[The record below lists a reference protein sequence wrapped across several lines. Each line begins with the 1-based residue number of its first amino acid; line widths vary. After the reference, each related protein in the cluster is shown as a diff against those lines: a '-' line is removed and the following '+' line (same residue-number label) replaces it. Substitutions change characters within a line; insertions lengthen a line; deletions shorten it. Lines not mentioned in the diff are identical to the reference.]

1 MCQVSVILPFSF
13 DINDQKIKESSGL
26 DNVQE
31 NVQFTTN
38 ILFLFYILHMIT
50 YMFLLTIKTTK
61 EKNLIIY
68 QSKYCTAN
76 ISMFKV

>member
-13 DINDQKIKESSGL
+13 DINDQKIRESSGL

-38 ILFLFYILHMIT
+38 ILFLFYILHNYIHDFID
-50 YMFLLTIKTTK
+50 Y
-61 EKNLIIY
+61 
-68 QSKYCTAN
+68 
-76 ISMFKV
+76 

>member
-1 MCQVSVILPFSF
+1 MTR
-13 DINDQKIKESSGL
+13 KIKESSGL

-38 ILFLFYILHMIT
+38 ILFLFYILHNYIH
-50 YMFLLTIKTTK
+50 YFIDYLIETTK
-61 EKNLIIY
+61 DKILIIY

-76 ISMFKV
+76 ISRFNIIYLAEVENY